1 VQSLLAKVANGD
13 WEVAR
18 PTRGRALFA
27 TALAGSAIIAIAA
40 ALALPSAAP
49 SSRASAARPSLPPQV
64 AGHAGAT
71 SATAAPVQPAALEF
85 DPTIRRFTGRVGP
98 NLSQSLA
105 AAGVPEQQGREY
117 VALLGRAITLANGL
131 SVDDRFDLVIQRAPD
146 GSLGQLLY
154 AGMDR
159 VARADV
165 ELMKWTDGK
174 HIIWVNADG
183 VGGDGSEAMRMP
195 VQGHLTSGFG
205 ERFHPIL
212 GYERFHAGVDLGA
225 ATGTP
230 IVAAADGRVISAGW
244 AGGYG
249 RAVAILHSGGI
260 ETKYGHMS
268 QIAAYAGEA
277 VRRGEVIGYVGSSG
291 LSTGPHL
298 HFEVM
303 KNGRPVNPLSV
314 KAIGGGPGQLEGQKL
329 VAFHDQL
336 RQLLLAGAS

>member
-1 VQSLLAKVANGD
+1 VASVH
-13 WEVAR
+13 VAE
-18 PTRGRALFA
+18 PQPQHLGETE
-27 TALAGSAIIAIAA
+27 
-40 ALALPSAAP
+40 AAP
-49 SSRASAARPSLPPQV
+49 STPI
-64 AGHAGAT
+64 GDT
-71 SATAAPVQPAALEF
+71 
-85 DPTIRRFTGRVGP
+85 DPTIRRFTGQVGGD
-98 NLSQSLA
+98 LSRSLV
-105 AAGVPEQQGREY
+105 AAGVPETQGREY
-117 VALLGRAITLANGL
+117 VWLLGKAIHISDGL
-131 SVDDRFDLVIQRAPD
+131 SVDDRFDLVLQRNPD

-174 HIIWVNADG
+174 SVIWVNADG
-183 VGGDGSEAMRMP
+183 VGGDGSQSMKMP
-195 VQGHLTSGFG
+195 VDGHLTSGFG

-225 ATGTP
+225 AWGTP
-230 IVAAADGRVISAGW
+230 IVAAADGKVISAGW

-249 RAVAILHSGGI
+249 RAVAIAHAEGV

-268 QIAAYAGEA
+268 RIVAYPGEL

-303 KNGRPVNPLSV
+303 KNGHPVNPLSV
-314 KAIGGGPGQLEGQKL
+314 KSIAGGPGQLEGAKL
-329 VAFHDQL
+329 VAFQNEL
-336 RQLLLAGAS
+336 RKLLLVGAS